1 MYEEGIKGLSA
12 AGLEQYEISNFARAG
27 HESRHNLRYWTRK
40 PYLGLGL
47 DAHSMLRTR
56 DGGHAVRFGSADEL
70 SVYMDDSERLMPEIL
85 DRETELEE
93 AWFLELRL
101 NEGVSLSALR
111 EEFGDAVDAS
121 REVRKQLIQNGLL
134 EQRGDRIRLTDRG
147 RMLSNDVF
155 ERFIAVVA

>member
-1 MYEEGIKGLSA
+1 
-12 AGLEQYEISNFARAG
+12 
-27 HESRHNLRYWTRK
+27 
-40 PYLGLGL
+40 
-47 DAHSMLRTR
+47 MLRTR
-56 DGGHAVRFGSADEL
+56 DGGHAVRFGNADEL
-70 SVYMDDSERLMPEIL
+70 SVYVDDSERLMPEIL

-121 REVRKQLIQNGLL
+121 REARKQLIQDGLL